1 MSNHISTNHPNIYK
15 AIDVLKSEET
25 NSSLSYYRAV
35 KGDKPDTYR
44 RKLDV
49 FKDSNITM
57 LKNMLNNSQIS
68 IKAYISNIVNL
79 FCLNYKKKKANKEDK
94 DSSSSSESEDNGSD
108 SDDNNDDNNL

>member
-1 MSNHISTNHPNIYK
+1 MPNIYK

-49 FKDSNITM
+49 LKDSNINM
-57 LKNMLNNSQIS
+57 LKNMLNKSEIS

-79 FCLNYKKKKANKEDK
+79 FCLNYKKKKANKEGK
-94 DSSSSSESEDNGSD
+94 DSSSSCSSESEDNGSD